1 MKVSFFKFFATVL
14 VLLFAV
20 YFIQSFRWPKIT
32 VADTT
37 SLKIG
42 PTGGQG
48 TIQHFGG
55 STFSGNVG
63 IGSTAP
69 AQKLDVNGTVNA
81 TAFTGNGSALTGITS
96 VPSGMVAFFNL
107 TACPSGWSALSA
119 AAGRVIVGR
128 AANESIGS
136 TVGTALGSLGTRT
149 ITAVPS
155 HTHAVDPPNTTS
167 GTESADHTHTITTGA
182 QSADHTHTYSFTT
195 GGISANHTHT
205 FTTGAVS
212 ANHTHTFTTDSG
224 GAHVHTITDPTHTHS
239 GYYVLG
245 GCGNGMPGL
254 GGSACGESQGW
265 VTQYIGS
272 SGTGIS
278 INSGGAHTHTGTTG
292 NNSVGHTH
300 SGTTGTV
307 SSDHTH
313 SGSGTTS
320 GVSVGHTHSGTSAGR
335 SATHTHNTDITSFT
349 SGATGDASVDVTM
362 PYIQYLVC
370 QKT

>member
-1 MKVSFFKFFATVL
+1 MKVSFFKFFASVL

-20 YFIQSFRWPKIT
+20 YFVQSFRWPKIA

-63 IGSTAP
+63 IGSTVP
-69 AQKLDVNGTVNA
+69 GQKLDVNGTVNA

-167 GTESADHTHTITTGA
+167 GTESADHTHTITTG
-182 QSADHTHTYSFTT
+182 
-195 GGISANHTHT
+195 GISANHTHT
-205 FTTGAVS
+205 IA
-212 ANHTHTFTTDSG
+212 SG
-224 GAHVHTITDPTHTHS
+224 GGHTHTITDPGHTHTVTALTNAVAS
-239 GYYVLG
+239 GDFTTIERYSL
-245 GCGNGMPGL
+245 
-254 GGSACGESQGW
+254 S
-265 VTQYIGS
+265 TITS
-272 SGTGIS
+272 SSKTTGIT
-278 INSGGAHTHTGTTG
+278 INSGGSHDHGG
-292 NNSVGHTH
+292 V
-300 SGTTGTV
+300 TGTV

-313 SGSGTTS
+313 SGTTS
-320 GVSVGHTHSGTSAGR
+320 GK